1 MAPGC
6 RHDTGYVMN
15 FIRNM
20 KLSHMIMI
28 LAFVPIIATISFST
42 QLVLQST
49 RQKAEIG
56 KLANLTSLA
65 VKMSHLVHEQQKERG
80 ATAVFL
86 GSKGTKFS
94 TELARQRQQT
104 DAKKSELEKYLGD
117 FDQHKYGQEFT
128 NSLQAIQSALGKMDG
143 IRNRVD
149 ALSIPAPQAIGY
161 YTGLNAKVLSL
172 IDSMSTLSPDPVVV
186 SRIIGYTSFL
196 QAKERAGI
204 ERAVGANGFSLGRF
218 SPEAMKTFESLAA
231 IQKTYNQV
239 FLAHATEA
247 QEKAYQTM
255 MALPVVKDVQRMR
268 DIAYKGGENGDL
280 DNTSVDQWFDT
291 ITKKINALK
300 EMENRLSQDLS
311 DELNMLR
318 TKAARAQM
326 QTILTTLLALGIV
339 LSLTFLIIRSI
350 TSSLSNVTNAMTEL
364 AEGNLDVEL
373 PPLRRNEIGEMI
385 KSVLIFKDNAI
396 RKIALEAEQAVQK
409 QHAEE
414 EKRALMT
421 KMADAF
427 DASVGSIVQSVS
439 SASTELQSTAHSMSG
454 IAQNT
459 STMSAAVSAA
469 SEEAASNVQTVA
481 AATEEMSHSIAEI
494 NNQVSQASRAAR
506 EAVAEVERTGAQMEN
521 LAATADSIG
530 EVVKLISD
538 IAEQTNLLALNA
550 TIESARAG
558 EAGRGFAVVA
568 SEVKQLASQTGKA
581 TEGISAQVADIQ
593 KATKEAVNSMRKIGK
608 SIKAVDETSTMIAD
622 AMGEQGAATQEIA
635 HNVQEAATG
644 TEEVS
649 RNIIGVNQ
657 ASEES
662 GEAASEV
669 TSAAEELSQQ
679 AALLKGEVDKFV
691 AGIRAA

>member
-1 MAPGC
+1 
-6 RHDTGYVMN
+6 
-15 FIRNM
+15 
-20 KLSHMIMI
+20 
-28 LAFVPIIATISFST
+28 
-42 QLVLQST
+42 
-49 RQKAEIG
+49 
-56 KLANLTSLA
+56 
-65 VKMSHLVHEQQKERG
+65 
-80 ATAVFL
+80 
-86 GSKGTKFS
+86 
-94 TELARQRQQT
+94 
-104 DAKKSELEKYLGD
+104 
-117 FDQHKYGQEFT
+117 
-128 NSLQAIQSALGKMDG
+128 
-143 IRNRVD
+143 
-149 ALSIPAPQAIGY
+149 
-161 YTGLNAKVLSL
+161 
-172 IDSMSTLSPDPVVV
+172 
-186 SRIIGYTSFL
+186 
-196 QAKERAGI
+196 
-204 ERAVGANGFSLGRF
+204 
-218 SPEAMKTFESLAA
+218 
-231 IQKTYNQV
+231 
-239 FLAHATEA
+239 
-247 QEKAYQTM
+247 
-255 MALPVVKDVQRMR
+255 
-268 DIAYKGGENGDL
+268 AYKGGENGDL